1 MQRTLVGIIS
11 DEDTIT
17 GFLLTGL
24 EFTKENP
31 NFIAVCDKTTEEDL
45 IKNFQN
51 LVSRDDISIIFIGDF
66 AYKKISKTIKEY
78 KEMLPSIMEIPS
90 KLGVNKSNIRPNL
103 TFVVLFRPLSHFP
116 FNGLSSQSNTNL
128 PCLKEKWC
136 NNETKVN
143 SILCQ

>member
-45 IKNFQN
+45 IKSFQN

-90 KLGVNKSNIRPNL
+90 KLGVNK
-103 TFVVLFRPLSHFP
+103 VH
-116 FNGLSSQSNTNL
+116 
-128 PCLKEKWC
+128 
-136 NNETKVN
+136 
-143 SILCQ
+143 